1 MLDQTDI
8 ARVSAYIYEG
18 FPELKDRFSARA
30 VYPSQIANLDD
41 RGMLAHWLQGE
52 KLLRAPQGLAR
63 ISNMFTLARE
73 FVGAADI
80 DVGRKG
86 ENLRDA
92 VATACV
98 LSLEGREAKHALT
111 IIRDSRLAAGKDDA
125 LRDTGMLMLHL
136 TGDKAFPGAMNA
148 KEALGHAERL
158 YDRMNPAHKTASAPE
173 PAF

>member
-8 ARVSAYIYEG
+8 DRVSAYIYEG
-18 FPELKDRFSARA
+18 FPELKGAFSAKA
-30 VYPSQIANLDD
+30 IYPSQIANLDD
-41 RGMLAHWLQGE
+41 HDMLDHWLRGE
-52 KLLRAPQGLAR
+52 KLLRAPRGLAR
-63 ISNMFTLARE
+63 ISNIFTLARE

-111 IIRDSRLAAGKDDA
+111 IIRDSRLSAGKNDP
-125 LRDTGMLMLHL
+125 LRDTGMLMLYL
-136 TGDKAFPGAMNA
+136 TGDKAFPGTMNA
-148 KEALGHAERL
+148 KEALEHAERL
-158 YDRMNPAHKTASAPE
+158 YDSYNPVGNKAQT
-173 PAF
+173 PALAY